1 MLTVRSSHPSGAPL
15 AYAPV
20 STAQVASNLHPRQG
34 TSPIGLLQPKIL
46 AEARE
51 GLRQFAY
58 VLAIL

>member
-1 MLTVRSSHPSGAPL
+1 MLTVRSSHPSCAPL
-15 AYAPV
+15 VYAPV
-20 STAQVASNLHPRQG
+20 STAPVASNLHPRKR

-51 GLRQFAY
+51 GLRRFAY